1 MPRTLHLGMHLGA
14 HPYILESL
22 MPMTS
27 PQPKTSR
34 ASQPAATGLSGAR
47 SYNRLA
53 AADIPAGQRGRAR
66 SAPGG
71 SMARAALVSTFLAGA
86 TLAAWPTP
94 ASAFCGFFVS
104 GADAQLYNSAS
115 QVALLRNG

>member
-1 MPRTLHLGMHLGA
+1 MHLSA

-27 PQPKTSR
+27 PHAKTSR
-34 ASQPAATGLSGAR
+34 ASQPATTGLSGAR
-47 SYNRLA
+47 SYNRLG
-53 AADIPAGQRGRAR
+53 AADIPAGQRGRAG

-71 SMARAALVSTFLAGA
+71 WLALATLLAGA
-86 TLAAWPTP
+86 TMAAWPTP